1 MLKNRIFRLLSV
13 FCSIVI
19 LMSCLTFS
27 TVVADEPVG
36 KMAAV
41 YAYVLNN
48 YLYTYSSMHTENAGD
63 YLSISED
70 NIPNGVVYS
79 DIVNFDANE
88 NPYLVI
94 FLADSGYTTASCHV
108 WKYDEETENAERIAI
123 LDVNYNQIPLGQSGV
138 FSLGSNAEKRY
149 ITYKVFEGDE
159 LVHADYYTVIDGDA
173 FEYVNAPQVLFGNRC
188 YGLQFGIFPPK
199 C

>member
-1 MLKNRIFRLLSV
+1 MCSSDLV

-27 TVVADEPVG
+27 TAVADEPVG

-63 YLSISED
+63 SLSISED

-138 FSLGSNAEKRY
+138 FSLGSNAEKR
-149 ITYKVFEGDE
+149 
-159 LVHADYYTVIDGDA
+159 
-173 FEYVNAPQVLFGNRC
+173 
-188 YGLQFGIFPPK
+188 
-199 C
+199 

>member
-63 YLSISED
+63 SLSISED

-79 DIVNFDANE
+79 DIVNF
-88 NPYLVI
+88 
-94 FLADSGYTTASCHV
+94 
-108 WKYDEETENAERIAI
+108 
-123 LDVNYNQIPLGQSGV
+123 
-138 FSLGSNAEKRY
+138 
-149 ITYKVFEGDE
+149 
-159 LVHADYYTVIDGDA
+159 
-173 FEYVNAPQVLFGNRC
+173 
-188 YGLQFGIFPPK
+188 
-199 C
+199 

>member
-13 FCSIVI
+13 FCFDCNFNVLSYVQQLLL
-19 LMSCLTFS
+19 LMSLSARWRRYMLMYLITICTLTVQC
-27 TVVADEPVG
+27 T
-36 KMAAV
+36 
-41 YAYVLNN
+41 
-48 YLYTYSSMHTENAGD
+48 HENAGD
-63 YLSISED
+63 SLSISED

-123 LDVNYNQIPLGQSGV
+123 LDV
-138 FSLGSNAEKRY
+138 
-149 ITYKVFEGDE
+149 ITIKYR
-159 LVHADYYTVIDGDA
+159 LVNRVYFLSVQTLKNVI
-173 FEYVNAPQVLFGNRC
+173 
-188 YGLQFGIFPPK
+188 
-199 C
+199 

>member
-63 YLSISED
+63 SLSISED

-79 DIVNFDANE
+79 DIVNFI
-88 NPYLVI
+88 LLF
-94 FLADSGYTTASCHV
+94 FLRTADTLSLHV
-108 WKYDEETENAERIAI
+108 T
-123 LDVNYNQIPLGQSGV
+123 
-138 FSLGSNAEKRY
+138 
-149 ITYKVFEGDE
+149 
-159 LVHADYYTVIDGDA
+159 
-173 FEYVNAPQVLFGNRC
+173 FGNMTKKRKMRNVS
-188 YGLQFGIFPPK
+188 LF
-199 C
+199 

>member
-1 MLKNRIFRLLSV
+1 MLKNRIFSLLSV

-63 YLSISED
+63 SLSISED
-70 NIPNGVVYS
+70 NIPNGVVRT
-79 DIVNFDANE
+79 
-88 NPYLVI
+88 
-94 FLADSGYTTASCHV
+94 ADTLPPHV
-108 WKYDEETENAERIAI
+108 T
-123 LDVNYNQIPLGQSGV
+123 
-138 FSLGSNAEKRY
+138 
-149 ITYKVFEGDE
+149 
-159 LVHADYYTVIDGDA
+159 
-173 FEYVNAPQVLFGNRC
+173 FGNMTKKRKMRNVS
-188 YGLQFGIFPPK
+188 LF
-199 C
+199 